1 MKQKRRSSMFL
12 LLAILLALA
21 GCGGTNQKGQN
32 GSDAREEAA
41 DQKEA
46 ASDQPGAA
54 DDKEAADQPGAAGDK
69 EAADQPETADRNS
82 TAANQPNEAADK
94 PGAAV
99 DQTGDAK
106 QGTSE
111 CITIEEAKA
120 IVLENIGISE
130 AEVQFVRVQLDTEN
144 GLSQYELELVSET
157 EKYDYEVNAVT
168 GEILSMNTEPNTNQG
183 SSQSYDHNTDY
194 NHNSENQHHEY
205 ESSHNSDHMA
215 WEQVKQIALDYAG
228 FSQEEVRHMEIQFD
242 YEDGRAEYELEWYVG
257 RTEYSCDIDALTG
270 EVLSFEKDMD

>member
-54 DDKEAADQPGAAGDK
+54 DDKEAADQP
-69 EAADQPETADRNS
+69 ETADRNS

-120 IVLENIGISE
+120 IVLEHIGISE
-130 AEVQFVRVQLDTEN
+130 AEVQFVRVQLDTES
-144 GLSQYELELVSET
+144 GLSQYELLG
-157 EKYDYEVNAVT
+157 NF
-168 GEILSMNTEPNTNQG
+168 N
-183 SSQSYDHNTDY
+183 
-194 NHNSENQHHEY
+194 
-205 ESSHNSDHMA
+205 
-215 WEQVKQIALDYAG
+215 
-228 FSQEEVRHMEIQFD
+228 
-242 YEDGRAEYELEWYVG
+242 
-257 RTEYSCDIDALTG
+257 
-270 EVLSFEKDMD
+270 